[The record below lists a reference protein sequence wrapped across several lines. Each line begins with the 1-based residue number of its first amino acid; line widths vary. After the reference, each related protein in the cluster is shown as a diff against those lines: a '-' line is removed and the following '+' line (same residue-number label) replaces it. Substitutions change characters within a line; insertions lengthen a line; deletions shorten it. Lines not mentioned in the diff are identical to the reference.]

1 MEYGKSEPAATT
13 RDHSGPQ
20 LALPDAESARRTV
33 GRWLRTEIGD
43 ALYPAEVSFVQESF
57 AWHVS
62 VWFST
67 AEQPM
72 AARVADVYLSAAT
85 GAFLGRPSRE
95 ELTQRL
101 SHAGS
106 QE

>member
-1 MEYGKSEPAATT
+1 MENVNTTQSEGITAP
-13 RDHSGPQ
+13 P

-57 AWHVS
+57 AWRVS

-67 AEQPM
+67 AGRPM
-72 AARVADVYLSAAT
+72 AALIADVYLSAAT
-85 GAFLGRPSRE
+85 GAFLGRPTRE

-101 SHAGS
+101 SHIRI
-106 QE
+106 EE

>member
-1 MEYGKSEPAATT
+1 MEKVNQRHQTESTA
-13 RDHSGPQ
+13 GPR

-67 AEQPM
+67 AGQPM
-72 AARVADVYLSAAT
+72 AARLADVYLSAAS

-101 SHAGS
+101 DYASKRV
-106 QE
+106 

>member
-1 MEYGKSEPAATT
+1 MENVNQPLQPESLPV
-13 RDHSGPQ
+13 PQ

-43 ALYPAEVSFVQESF
+43 ALYPAEVFFVPESF

-67 AEQPM
+67 AGQPM
-72 AARVADVYLSAAT
+72 AMRLADVYLSAAS

-95 ELTQRL
+95 ELAQRL
-101 SHAGS
+101 DQASK

>member
-1 MEYGKSEPAATT
+1 MENLNTIAQTDVAQAP
-13 RDHSGPQ
+13 P

-43 ALYPAEVSFVQESF
+43 ALYPAEVSFVRESF
-57 AWHVS
+57 TWHVG

-67 AEQPM
+67 ASKPLT
-72 AARVADVYLSAAT
+72 ALVADIYLSAVT
-85 GAFLGRPSRE
+85 GAFLGKPSRE
-95 ELTQRL
+95 ALARRL
-101 SHAGS
+101 NHVLGV